1 LTTRVRTDH
10 GRRRVLLALLGVRA
24 VLGLVAIPLAP
35 ALYRD
40 HFVVL
45 VLLRP
50 TKEVLLAAG
59 FLIRQGH
66 VSLGP
71 VLAAAF
77 PLALLGVWLAYAV
90 GRAYADEIRDGDAM
104 PKWSRR
110 LLPPERVNAM
120 CRVLDRRGQ
129 LVVVLGRIAAFPS
142 AALATA
148 AGASDIEPRR
158 FLPADALGATLSVAE
173 VLLAGYFLGAAYKQA
188 GPWVSALGF
197 VVLAGLLVLLGRR
210 LQQEESKGD

>member
-1 LTTRVRTDH
+1 MRGD
-10 GRRRVLLALLGVRA
+10 RRRFLLALIGVRA

-66 VSLGP
+66 VSLVP
-71 VLAAAF
+71 VLVAAI

-90 GRAYADEIRDGDAM
+90 GRAYAEELQDGDAM

-120 CRVLDRRGQ
+120 CRVLDRRGR
-129 LVVVLGRIAAFPS
+129 LVVVLGRVAAFPS
-142 AALATA
+142 SALAA
-148 AGASDIEPRR
+148 GAGASDMEPRR
-158 FLPADALGATLSVAE
+158 FLPADALGALLSVTE

-197 VVLAGLLVLLGRR
+197 LVLAGLLVLLGRR
-210 LQQEESKGD
+210 LQQEESNGD

>member
-1 LTTRVRTDH
+1 MRD
-10 GRRRVLLALLGVRA
+10 GRRALLALLGLRA

-35 ALYRD
+35 ALYRE

-59 FLIRQGH
+59 FLVRQGH
-66 VSLGP
+66 VSLVP
-71 VLAAAF
+71 VLVAAL

-90 GRAYADEIRDGDAM
+90 GRAYADEWRDGDAM

-110 LLPPERVNAM
+110 LLPPDRVNAM
-120 CRVLDRRGQ
+120 CRVLDRRGR
-129 LVVVLGRIAAFPS
+129 LVVVLGRVAAFPS
-142 AALATA
+142 SALA
-148 AGASDIEPRR
+148 AGAGVSEMAPRR
-158 FLPADALGATLSVAE
+158 FLPADALGALLSVTE

-210 LQQEESKGD
+210 LQQEESNGS